1 MARATKPGMGAGAA
15 SGPRS
20 YHHGDLRQALI
31 EAGELLLAERGVEG
45 FSLRE
50 CARRAGVSASA
61 PAHHFGNAT
70 GLLTAIAT
78 LGFEGLATAIEAALG
93 RAGPS
98 PRARLQAI
106 GHAYIA
112 YALAHPA
119 RFRVV
124 FGSLP
129 LDRDDAALLAARKRA
144 YELLATSIA
153 ALPGGAARPRDSAK
167 ADLVL
172 AWSTVHG
179 FACLALDGQ
188 LPLGDAKDRAAALRK
203 LTRQVLTR
211 QVLIRQIVERR
222 PRAGK

>member
-1 MARATKPGMGAGAA
+1 VGTKAVRTARASKPGVDAGAGA
-15 SGPRS
+15 GERS

-31 EAGELLLAERGVEG
+31 EAGETLLAERGVEG

-78 LGFEGLATAIEAALG
+78 LGFEGLAVAMQ
-93 RAGPS
+93 RAVRQAGAS
-98 PRARLQAI
+98 PQARLQAI
-106 GHAYIA
+106 GGAYIA

-129 LDRDDAALLAARKRA
+129 LDRGDAALAAAAKRA
-144 YELLATSIA
+144 YEMLAAAIA
-153 ALPGGAARPRDSAK
+153 ALPGRASVPQDSAK

-172 AWSTVHG
+172 AWSSVHG

-188 LPLGDAKDRAAALRK
+188 LPLGDAKDRTAALRK
-203 LTRQVLTR
+203 LTRQV
-211 QVLIRQIVERR
+211 VERL
-222 PRAGK
+222 PRGNR

>member
-1 MARATKPGMGAGAA
+1 MRTARARKPGVEAGAA
-15 SGPRS
+15 GERS

-78 LGFEGLATAIEAALG
+78 LGFEGLAAAMQ
-93 RAGPS
+93 RAVRQAGAS
-98 PRARLQAI
+98 PQARLQAI
-106 GHAYIA
+106 GGAYIA

-129 LDRDDAALLAARKRA
+129 LDHGDAALAAAAKRA
-144 YELLATSIA
+144 YEMLAAAIA
-153 ALPGGAARPRDSAK
+153 ALPGRASVPQDSAK

-188 LPLGDAKDRAAALRK
+188 LPLGDAKDRTAALRK
-203 LTRQVLTR
+203 LTRQV
-211 QVLIRQIVERR
+211 VERL
-222 PRAGK
+222 PRGNR